1 MATERAE
8 PPEGTGVPEGGGGA
22 SSASR
27 HKKKPRA
34 TYPPGVPVVDIG
46 ESFELTVAAPG
57 AKMRVSRTGEHT
69 FACMMPACVTVF
81 QLGTKNLVSMENHAT
96 AKHALAVADDGGS
109 AAASSSIRAAG
120 DTITVAV
127 SFDKVGDAIIPKDFE
142 FTAQQP
148 ADRAAAAWAGKR
160 DSSSSTAAAARGV
173 GEKKAIKKSWPLL
186 RRGT

>member
-1 MATERAE
+1 MAAERAE

-34 TYPPGVPVVDIG
+34 TYPPGVPVVDVG
-46 ESFELTVAAPG
+46 ESFELTVAASG
-57 AKMRVSRTGEHT
+57 AKMRVPRTGEHT

-127 SFDKVGDAIIPKDFE
+127 SFDKVGDAIISKDFE

-148 ADRAAAAWAGKR
+148 ADRAAWAGKR
-160 DSSSSTAAAARGV
+160 DSSSAQQQHSCGRAAGRGR
-173 GEKKAIKKSWPLL
+173 KKSH
-186 RRGT
+186 